1 MKDVQKFL
9 ELANYYR
16 WFVKDFARVTKPLY
30 EMTKKDMKWNW
41 KERQQRLLK
50 KLKERFMTEPVLIT
64 PDLDKKIRVEA
75 DVSDFTTDGV
85 FFMKCE
91 DEK

>member
-1 MKDVQKFL
+1 M
-9 ELANYYR
+9 
-16 WFVKDFARVTKPLY
+16 TKPLY

-41 KERQQRLLK
+41 KERQQRVLK

-64 PDLDKKIRVEA
+64 PDLDKKIRVET

>member
-1 MKDVQKFL
+1 L

-16 WFVKDFARVTKPLY
+16 WFVKDFARVAKPLY
-30 EMTKKDMKWNW
+30 EMTKKDVKWNW
-41 KERQQRLLK
+41 KERQQRVFE

-75 DVSDFTTDGV
+75 DVSDFTIDGV
-85 FFMKCE
+85 LFMKCE